1 MEDILI
7 TILKVVLLL
16 VMLGAAV
23 FIFAEIVPMARGK
36 ALSHGEQGKH
46 KEA

>member
-16 VMLGAAV
+16 VMLGAAII
-23 FIFAEIVPMARGK
+23 IFAEIIPMARGK
-36 ALSHGEQGKH
+36 AVPRGGQGQSE
-46 KEA
+46 EA

>member
-16 VMLGAAV
+16 VMLGAAII
-23 FIFAEIVPMARGK
+23 IFAEIVAMARGR
-36 ALSHGEQGKH
+36 ALPRAGQGQRE
-46 KEA
+46 EA